1 MFKRWY
7 GLLCIKKI
15 REPYKNRYDLPGSSQ
30 KEYENLVETLV
41 REFQEETGYSIENYG
56 QSRVHDIFVEEAN
69 RTVHYITAFYDVE
82 IDRQYQEIVPKFID
96 FEQNDS
102 NGACWI
108 SISELNINNASP
120 LLMKLKQE
128 IMNDSSLL
136 EKTEYKFW
144 GIL

>member
-1 MFKRWY
+1 M
-7 GLLCIKKI
+7 KKV
-15 REPYKNRYDLPGSSQ
+15 RVSYKNRYDLPGSSQ

-56 QSRVHDIFVEEAN
+56 QSRVHDLFVEEIN
-69 RTVHYITAFYDVE
+69 RMVHYITAFYDVE
-82 IDRQYQEIVPKFID
+82 IDRQYQEIVPRFID

-108 SISELNINNASP
+108 LISELNINNASP

-144 GIL
+144 EIL

>member
-1 MFKRWY
+1 MH
-7 GLLCIKKI
+7 
-15 REPYKNRYDLPGSSQ
+15 DL
-30 KEYENLVETLV
+30 
-41 REFQEETGYSIENYG
+41 
-56 QSRVHDIFVEEAN
+56 FVEETN
-69 RTVHYITAFYDVE
+69 RTVHHITAFYDVE

-128 IMNDSSLL
+128 IMNDNSLL
-136 EKTEYKFW
+136 EKIEYKFW
-144 GIL
+144 EIL